1 MIRLPPRSTRTDT
14 LFPYTTLFRSLDGIE
29 REHPHLGRHERA
41 DRPGERP
48 YPALV
53 CHDGAAPEITDA
65 GKTPDRVLP
74 PDGRVHPSD
83 VLQYFEYLDRTVP
96 LDHRIDRGNRGVIFG
111 RVDLPVDHD
120 LDDAAFLIHRVSQHP
135 ALPHLKAAE

>member
-1 MIRLPPRSTRTDT
+1 MSLRPPRSTRTDT
-14 LFPYTTLFRSLDGIE
+14 RFPYTTLFRS
-29 REHPHLGRHERA
+29 
-41 DRPGERP
+41 
-48 YPALV
+48 

-96 LDHRIDRGNRGVIFG
+96 LDHRIDRGNRGVIVG

-135 ALPHLKAAE
+135 DRKSTRLNSSP